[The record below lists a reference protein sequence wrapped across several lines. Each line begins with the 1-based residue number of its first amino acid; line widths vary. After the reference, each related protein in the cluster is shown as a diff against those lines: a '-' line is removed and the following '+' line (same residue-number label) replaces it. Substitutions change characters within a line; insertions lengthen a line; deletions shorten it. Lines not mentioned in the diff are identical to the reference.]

1 MIAVLRVNV
10 MRVLYRLLLPLMLLL
25 AGCRED
31 GPSSLRERQEL
42 RAARTRWLANSVR
55 VAYRFEVRQSCFCPP
70 DVERWHTVTV
80 INDVITDVRNTE
92 SGVIIPPARRS
103 TSVLAR
109 CRRHAPTV

>member
-1 MIAVLRVNV
+1 MNAVLRVNV

-31 GPSSLRERQEL
+31 GPFSLRERQEL
-42 RAARTRWLANSVR
+42 RAARTRWLASSVR
-55 VAYRFEVRQSCFCPP
+55 AAYRFEVRQSCFCPP

-92 SGVIIPPARRS
+92 SGAIIPPARRS
-103 TSVLAR
+103 TSALAR